1 MLHITIIADKLFSA
15 FAELL
20 VAFSLI
26 PDCFVFVFFNIV
38 FCTFFNL
45 SGLLEA
51 IAAAAGW

>member
-51 IAAAAGW
+51 IAAAAG